1 MPVLRFFLP
10 AAESIGYYLYV
21 VVLTILEFF
30 TVKQFPIL
38 ISLRVVYELVWLF
51 GILMYLL
58 LLV

>member
-10 AAESIGYYLYV
+10 AAVSIGYYLYV

-30 TVKQFPIL
+30 TVTQFPIL
-38 ISLRVVYELVWLF
+38 ICLRVVYELVWVF